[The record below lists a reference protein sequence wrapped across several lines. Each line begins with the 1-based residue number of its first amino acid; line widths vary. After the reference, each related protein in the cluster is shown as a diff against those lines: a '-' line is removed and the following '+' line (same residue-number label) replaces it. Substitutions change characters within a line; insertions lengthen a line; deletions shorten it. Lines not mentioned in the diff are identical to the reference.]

1 MQRPYSNSAWPIW
14 LAWLVFVLLGW
25 LSMSAAT
32 VAAETATSAEAP
44 LVVGNRTLHVFRA
57 SLGEFSAEER
67 AAAAR
72 RRVTQAI
79 AGGGEGWTSVKTTDQ
94 GILVQLDGKAMFTV
108 VRGDAREA
116 LGETP
121 DDLANAAS
129 RMLQKT
135 WAEAQE
141 KRDPRATLRAVTK
154 VVLALAALFA
164 ALYGIVRASRAL
176 RSWMT
181 SHLTKRLGGERAAHF
196 GEKLAAY
203 LPVVASRSCVILAW
217 LLSLFVIFLFLT
229 FSLAQ
234 FVATRPVSED
244 LTHSLGD
251 LMAGMLGAAGAALPG
266 MFISVIIFLMAWIVT
281 QVSTQLFQHVE
292 SSPVRLG
299 LLDAHTAP
307 ATRRITNASI
317 WLFAVAM
324 AYPYLPG
331 SHTEAFKGLTVILG
345 LMASIGA
352 SGLVGQIA
360 SGVMLVYTRAVC
372 VGEYVRVH
380 GCEGT
385 VTELGLFVTRLRTGL
400 GEEIALPNALVL
412 ANVIHNFSRID
423 QGRGFVL
430 DASVSIG
437 YDVPWRQIHAML
449 LDAARQ
455 IPEIKTDPAPYV
467 VQTSLADFYVV
478 YRLVVQVDS
487 AQPATR
493 ARVASDLH
501 AAIQDVFN
509 QHGVQ
514 IMSPHYY
521 SDPNQPKTVPQAQ
534 WYAPPAVKPAAE
546 ASRPI

>member
-1 MQRPYSNSAWPIW
+1 MQRPYSNSTWPIW
-14 LAWLVFVLLGW
+14 VACLFFVLLGW
-25 LSMSAAT
+25 LSMSAAS
-32 VAAETATSAEAP
+32 VAAETAPVTEVP
-44 LVVGNRTLHVFRA
+44 LVVGNRTIHVFRA
-57 SLGEFSAEER
+57 SLGEFSAAER

-72 RRVTQAI
+72 QRIVQGFTGA
-79 AGGGEGWTSVKTTDQ
+79 GEGWTSVKTTDQ
-94 GILVQLDGKAMFTV
+94 GILVQLDGKPMFTV

-116 LGETP
+116 LGETT

-129 RMLQKT
+129 RVLQKT

-141 KRDPRATLRAVTK
+141 RRDPRTTLRAVTK
-154 VVLALAALFA
+154 VALALAALFA
-164 ALYGIVRASRAL
+164 ALYGIVRAVRAL
-176 RSWMT
+176 RGW
-181 SHLTKRLGGERAAHF
+181 LTARLEQRLDAASRRHF
-196 GEKLAAY
+196 GAKLAAY
-203 LPVVASRSCVILAW
+203 LPVAASHSCLVLAW
-217 LLSLFVIFLFLT
+217 LLSLFCVFVFLT
-229 FSLAQ
+229 YSLAQ

-244 LTHSLGD
+244 LTHSLGE
-251 LMAGMLGAAGAALPG
+251 LVQGILGAAGAALPG
-266 MFISVIIFLMAWIVT
+266 MFISVVIFLLAWVVT
-281 QVSTQLFQHVE
+281 QVSTQMFQHVE

-299 LLDAHTAP
+299 MLDAHTAP

-372 VGEYVRVH
+372 VGEYVRVN

-412 ANVIHNFSRID
+412 ANVIHNYSRIAH
-423 QGRGFVL
+423 GRGFVL

-449 LDAARQ
+449 LDAAKQ

-467 VQTSLADFYVV
+467 VQVSLDDFYVV

-487 AQPATR
+487 ARPATR

-534 WYAPPAVKPAAE
+534 WYAPPAVKPATDTA
-546 ASRPI
+546 RPA